1 MTLFRKVLAW
11 LMLTGAVCIDIAA
24 WAGLV
29 AQGEPPF
36 VLHLS
41 TAALAYEGFNAVQ
54 IAHEKE

>member
-11 LMLTGAVCIDIAA
+11 LMLVGAVSVDAAA
-24 WAGLV
+24 WLGWV
-29 AQGEPPF
+29 AQGEPTF

-41 TAALAYEGFNAVQ
+41 TAALAYEGVNAVQ